1 MSSKRLAVA
10 AGELER
16 QAGFAASGSFCSSIW
31 EERGVGWGMSFR
43 LKMLQVARVAPK
55 VLGEAADLVAGF
67 LQSKQDACGGFVD
80 REGKPDL
87 YYTVFGLEGL
97 MALQVPN
104 DEERIRRWLL
114 SFGSGEGLD
123 FVHLCCLARCWS
135 SLGLK
140 GLASEVKQQMMVRVE
155 AYRSADG
162 GFHQAIGREAG
173 SAYGCLIGWSAY
185 EDLGERCP
193 QQDRL
198 LDSLMSLRTEDGGW
212 SNERGLPIGVT
223 PGAAAAVSLCQHLG
237 VPVETKVR
245 DWILAQA
252 LPEGGFKALP
262 GIPIPDLLSTAV
274 ALHALDALQ
283 ADFTALREPCLDFV
297 DSLWN
302 AEGGFHGN
310 WTDHELDCEYTY
322 YGLLALG
329 HLGV

>member
-1 MSSKRLAVA
+1 
-10 AGELER
+10 
-16 QAGFAASGSFCSSIW
+16 
-31 EERGVGWGMSFR
+31 MSFR

-55 VLGEAADLVAGF
+55 VLGEATGLVSDF
-67 LQSKQDACGGFVD
+67 LLSKQDDSGGFVD

-87 YYTVFGLEGL
+87 YYSVFGIEGL
-97 MALQVPN
+97 MALRVPV
-104 DEERIRRWLL
+104 DEDKIRAWLR
-114 SFGSGEGLD
+114 SYGSGEGLD

-135 SLGLK
+135 SLGLR
-140 GLASEVKQQMMVRVE
+140 GLEEDVKRGLLERVE
-155 AYRSADG
+155 TYRSADG
-162 GFHQAIGREAG
+162 GFHQATGREAG

-193 QQDRL
+193 DQERL
-198 LDSLMSLRTEDGGW
+198 LESLTSLRTGDGGW

-223 PGAAAAVSLCQHLG
+223 PAAAAAVALCQHLG
-237 VPVETKVR
+237 VPVEVQVR

-274 ALHALDALQ
+274 ALHALSAMQ
-283 ADFTALREPCLDFV
+283 ADLGPMREAHLDFV
-297 DSLWN
+297 DSLWS

-329 HLGV
+329 HLGL

>member
-1 MSSKRLAVA
+1 VLWGEGSSGVF
-10 AGELER
+10 GGSLE
-16 QAGFAASGSFCSSIW
+16 SGCW
-31 EERGVGWGMSFR
+31 LGCGGVGWGMSFR

-55 VLGEAADLVAGF
+55 VLGEASGLVAGF
-67 LQSKQDACGGFVD
+67 LRSQQDSCGGFVD

-87 YYTVFGLEGL
+87 YYSVFGMEGL
-97 MALQVPN
+97 MALRESV
-104 DEERIRRWLL
+104 DEARMEAWLKT
-114 SFGSGEGLD
+114 FGDGEGLD
-123 FVHLCCLARCWS
+123 FVHVCCLARCWS

-140 GLASEVKQQMMVRVE
+140 GLSGEVKAGIMARVE
-155 AYRSADG
+155 GYRSADG
-162 GFHQAIGREAG
+162 GYHQAMGREAG

-185 EDLGERCP
+185 EDLAERCP
-193 QQDRL
+193 EQERL
-198 LDSLMSLRTEDGGW
+198 MDCLMSLRTEDGGW

-223 PGAAAAVSLCQHLG
+223 PAAAAAVSLCRHLG

-245 DWILAQA
+245 DWILAQC

-274 ALHALDALQ
+274 ALHALDAME
-283 ADFTALREPCLDFV
+283 ADLGPLKEACLDFV

-310 WTDHELDCEYTY
+310 WTDDELDCEYTF

-329 HLGV
+329 HLGL